1 MEAAR
6 RLSAFGPNE
15 VPLRPVR
22 SSAAMLASQFTHVLA
37 LLLWIAALLAFL
49 GRMPE
54 LGWAILAVILVN
66 GAFSFAQ
73 EYRAARLLQA
83 LRRRGHGMA
92 RVRRDG
98 TVVSV
103 DARELVPGDVV
114 LLAEGDRV
122 PADARLVAATRLEV
136 DESSLTG
143 ESVAVSKTLDR
154 PPEDA
159 GEDEL
164 HDLVFAGTLVVHG
177 DAEAVV
183 FATGRDTRWGAV
195 SGLTAALETTAGP
208 LEREIEALARTTAA
222 VAVAS
227 GLVIWGISTV
237 LLGREVREGFVFAVG
252 VIVALVPEGL
262 LPTLSLSLAIGVQ
275 RMARRNVLVR
285 RLASIEAL
293 GATQVIC
300 TDKTGTLTR
309 NEMTVQRIWLPSA
322 EFAIT
327 GVGYEPVGTIERRHG
342 VANLESAIEAV
353 RTAAL
358 ASNATLERNEQ
369 GAWVGSGDPTEVAIV
384 VAARKLGVVPLATR
398 LAEAPFDAF
407 RRMMSTL
414 DRVGGEVVLHVKG
427 APDSVLPRCVLGPDG
442 DALNERDREAALR
455 QADRYAEDGMRV
467 LAVAR
472 REGVPEGAE
481 PASLETELQFLGL
494 LAMVDPVRPEAID
507 AIRTCHGAG
516 IRVVIITG
524 DHPATAAHVA
534 REAGVVR
541 GRPHVVTGRDLESMT
556 PEALRA
562 ALVRD
567 VVFAR
572 TTPTDK
578 LMIVSALQEAGF
590 TVAAIGDGVN
600 DAPSLRRADVGV
612 AMGRSG
618 TDVAREAADIVL
630 MDDNFATIV
639 DAIEEG
645 RAIFANIRK
654 FVTYVFTSNVAEL
667 APFAAMVL
675 TGIPLPLKVLQILAV
690 DLGTD
695 LLPALGLGAERPEPG
710 TMREP
715 PRARNASILNP
726 PVLVRT
732 FLFLGPVEAL
742 LGLAGYFFTYWV
754 HGWRFGD
761 PLADSGNVYIL
772 ATTMTFSAIVL
783 GQVGNAFACRS
794 ARESLFR
801 MPLAGNPLLVAGVA
815 AEVGTLVA
823 LLYVPPLRDV
833 FDFTGPGWR
842 EWLFLAAILP
852 LLPLADELRKGI
864 ARWSRSRRSRY
875 GKRSG

>member
-1 MEAAR
+1 M
-6 RLSAFGPNE
+6 
-15 VPLRPVR
+15 
-22 SSAAMLASQFTHVLA
+22 
-37 LLLWIAALLAFL
+37 
-49 GRMPE
+49 
-54 LGWAILAVILVN
+54 
-66 GAFSFAQ
+66 
-73 EYRAARLLQA
+73 
-83 LRRRGHGMA
+83 
-92 RVRRDG
+92 
-98 TVVSV
+98 
-103 DARELVPGDVV
+103 
-114 LLAEGDRV
+114 
-122 PADARLVAATRLEV
+122 
-136 DESSLTG
+136 
-143 ESVAVSKTLDR
+143 
-154 PPEDA
+154 
-159 GEDEL
+159 
-164 HDLVFAGTLVVHG
+164 
-177 DAEAVV
+177 
-183 FATGRDTRWGAV
+183 
-195 SGLTAALETTAGP
+195 
-208 LEREIEALARTTAA
+208 
-222 VAVAS
+222 
-227 GLVIWGISTV
+227 
-237 LLGREVREGFVFAVG
+237 
-252 VIVALVPEGL
+252 
-262 LPTLSLSLAIGVQ
+262 
-275 RMARRNVLVR
+275 
-285 RLASIEAL
+285 
-293 GATQVIC
+293 
-300 TDKTGTLTR
+300 
-309 NEMTVQRIWLPSA
+309 
-322 EFAIT
+322 
-327 GVGYEPVGTIERRHG
+327 
-342 VANLESAIEAV
+342 
-353 RTAAL
+353 
-358 ASNATLERNEQ
+358 
-369 GAWVGSGDPTEVAIV
+369 
-384 VAARKLGVVPLATR
+384 
-398 LAEAPFDAF
+398 
-407 RRMMSTL
+407 
-414 DRVGGEVVLHVKG
+414 
-427 APDSVLPRCVLGPDG
+427 
-442 DALNERDREAALR
+442 
-455 QADRYAEDGMRV
+455 
-467 LAVAR
+467 
-472 REGVPEGAE
+472 
-481 PASLETELQFLGL
+481 
-494 LAMVDPVRPEAID
+494 
-507 AIRTCHGAG
+507 
-516 IRVVIITG
+516 
-524 DHPATAAHVA
+524 
-534 REAGVVR
+534 
-541 GRPHVVTGRDLESMT
+541 VTGRDLESMT

-578 LMIVSALQEAGF
+578 LMIVAALQEAGF

-715 PRARNASILNP
+715 PRARNASILNW

-761 PLADSGNVYIL
+761 PLTDSGNVYIL
-772 ATTMTFSAIVL
+772 ATTMTFAAIVL

-801 MPLAGNPLLVAGVA
+801 MPPAGNPLLVAGVA

-823 LLYVPPLRDV
+823 LLYVPPLQDV

-852 LLPLADELRKGI
+852 LLPLADELRKRI